1 MSEIVF
7 AMQINLRIY
16 IRTLKD
22 FHELKRKIMGLYYF
36 FKHVDYSKEENA
48 GQASNEEVLERSSP

>member
-22 FHELKRKIMGLYYF
+22 FHELKRKIIGLYYF
-36 FKHVDYSKEENA
+36 FKQVDYSKEGREPRP
-48 GQASNEEVLERSSP
+48 GQQ